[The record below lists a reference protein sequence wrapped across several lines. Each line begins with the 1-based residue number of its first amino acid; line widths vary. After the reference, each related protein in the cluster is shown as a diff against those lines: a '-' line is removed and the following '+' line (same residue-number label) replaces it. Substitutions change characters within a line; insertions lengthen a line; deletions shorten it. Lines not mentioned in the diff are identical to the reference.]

1 MKPVKPRATVICRHA
16 KHGNKWL
23 WVRKAKADWTLPGG
37 KIEPGETPREAALRE
52 LLEETGLLAEDL
64 RFLMRYEAPER
75 VHYVFEA
82 AFADEPCPTARNE
95 IADCRFE
102 RFDRTP
108 EVKDEIRAVI
118 RSLLACDKEMAA
130 SVR

>member
-1 MKPVKPRATVICRHA
+1 MKPAKPRATVICRHA
-16 KHGNKWL
+16 KHNSKWL
-23 WVRKAKADWTLPGG
+23 WVRKPKAAWTLPGG
-37 KIEPGETPREAALRE
+37 KIEPGETPRQAAARE

-64 RFLMRYEAPER
+64 RFLMRYEAPNR

-82 AFADEPCPTARNE
+82 AFADAPAPSASNE

-102 RFDRTP
+102 RLDRAP
-108 EVKDEIRAVI
+108 QLKDEIRTVI
-118 RSLLACDKEMAA
+118 RSLLECDQEMAA